1 MELLA
6 RSRLIVSIVLAL
18 AWTPLQAAPPS
29 PNEYSLKAVFLY
41 NFCRFI
47 DWPPLAFH
55 SPNDP
60 LDHRNHRAP
69 IRSARSSRRRSPG
82 RIIGAARSRSSIT
95 ETPRE
100 IRQCQLVFVS
110 QGDESQTG
118 AILAAVAGRNILTVG
133 ETESFLDH
141 GGMIALT
148 AEQNRVRL
156 RINPTAL
163 RATKLSV
170 SSKLLQVAEIRS

>member
-6 RSRLIVSIVLAL
+6 RSRLIISVVLAL
-18 AWTPLQAAPPS
+18 AWTPLLAAPPS

-47 DWPPLAFH
+47 DWPPPAFH
-55 SPNDP
+55 SPSDP
-60 LDHRNHRAP
+60 L
-69 IRSARSSRRRSPG
+69 
-82 RIIGAARSRSSIT
+82 IIGIIGPDPFGTLLEEAIAGETYHGRPIQIEHYR
-95 ETPRE
+95 TPRE
-100 IRQCQLVFVS
+100 IRQCHLLFLS
-110 QGDESQTG
+110 QGDESQTD

-163 RATKLSV
+163 RATKLNV

>member
-6 RSRLIVSIVLAL
+6 RSRLIVFVVLAL

-41 NFCRFI
+41 NFCRFV
-47 DWPPLAFH
+47 DWPPVAFH
-55 SPNDP
+55 SPDDP
-60 LDHRNHRAP
+60 LVIGIIGPDPFGTLLEEAIAGENYRGRP
-69 IRSARSSRRRSPG
+69 IRIEHYRSA
-82 RIIGAARSRSSIT
+82 
-95 ETPRE
+95 RE
-100 IRQCQLVFVS
+100 IRQCHLLFVS
-110 QGDESQTG
+110 QRDEAQIDG
-118 AILAAVAGRNILTVG
+118 ILAAVAGRNILTVG
-133 ETESFLDH
+133 ETETFLDH

-163 RATKLSV
+163 RATKLNV

>member
-1 MELLA
+1 MDFLR
-6 RSRLIVSIVLAL
+6 RSRLLVAVLLAL

-41 NFCRFI
+41 NFCRFV
-47 DWPPLAFH
+47 DWPEPAFD
-55 SPNDP
+55 SPHDP
-60 LDHRNHRAP
+60 LVIGIVGPDPFGTLLEEAIAGENYHGRP
-69 IRSARSSRRRSPG
+69 IRIEHYQSA
-82 RIIGAARSRSSIT
+82 
-95 ETPRE
+95 RE
-100 IRQCQLVFVS
+100 IRQCHLLFISQL
-110 QGDESQTG
+110 EAPQTG

-133 ETESFLDH
+133 ETESFLDQ